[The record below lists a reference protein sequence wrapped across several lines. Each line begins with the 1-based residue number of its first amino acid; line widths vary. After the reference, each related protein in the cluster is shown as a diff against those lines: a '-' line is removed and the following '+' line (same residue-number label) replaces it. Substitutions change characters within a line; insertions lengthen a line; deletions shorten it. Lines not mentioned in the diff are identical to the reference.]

1 MRKRSLRLLA
11 LIAAVILAGLGT
23 ACGAPVPAPTAP
35 PAPKPITLTIAH
47 TNDVAGYLEPCG

>member
-23 ACGAPVPAPTAP
+23 ACGVPVPAPTATP
-35 PAPKPITLTIAH
+35 TPQPIALTIAH